1 MERTPAGP
9 SPLSGDGLRPC
20 ILAQRWA
27 VEPITDRP
35 GGFVHDRVE
44 AFLHYLS
51 AERGASKNTIDAYRS
66 DLKGF
71 LQFLGE
77 RGANGSSPSH
87 AITRTSVIDYIADLN
102 GRQYAKATVA
112 RKVAAVK
119 SFSAFLLDHGDL
131 TSNPTAEID
140 SPRAPKP
147 VPKPM
152 TTDEVDALLREPRKF
167 DTAEAIRDVA
177 MLELMYATGMRVTE
191 LVSLNMDS
199 LHVEDEVDSWVRCL
213 GKGGKERTIP
223 VHAQAIEAIATY
235 LDEARPALLKNRP
248 QTALFVNRRGER
260 LTRQGFWLILKSYAK
275 SAGIESHV
283 TPHTLR
289 HSFATHLLRGGASVR
304 DVQELLGH
312 ANVST
317 TQVYTQLADEHLRE
331 VYQNV
336 HPRAR

>member
-1 MERTPAGP
+1 
-9 SPLSGDGLRPC
+9 
-20 ILAQRWA
+20 
-27 VEPITDRP
+27 
-35 GGFVHDRVE
+35 VHDRIE

-51 AERGASKNTIDAYRS
+51 AERGSSKNTIDAYRN
-66 DLKGF
+66 DLNGF
-71 LQFLGE
+71 MRYLEAQ
-77 RGANGSSPSH
+77 GANGGAAREVIS
-87 AITRTSVIDYIADLN
+87 RKSVTGYISDLN

-119 SFSAFLLDHGDL
+119 SFCAFLIDHGDL

-152 TTDEVDALLREPRKF
+152 TTDEVDALLQEPRKY
-167 DTAEAIRDVA
+167 DSAEALRDGA

-191 LVSLNMDS
+191 LVSLNLDS
-199 LHVEDEVDSWVRCL
+199 LHLDPPPSWVRCL
-213 GKGGKERTIP
+213 GKGGRERTIP
-223 VHAQAIEAIATY
+223 IHDQASKALSIY
-235 LDEARPALLKNRP
+235 LDKSRPALLKNRT
-248 QTALFVNRRGER
+248 QSALFVNRRGER
-260 LTRQGFWLILKSYAK
+260 LTRQGFWLILKSYSK
-275 SAGIESHV
+275 SAGIKAHV

-331 VYQNV
+331 VYENV

>member
-1 MERTPAGP
+1 
-9 SPLSGDGLRPC
+9 
-20 ILAQRWA
+20 
-27 VEPITDRP
+27 
-35 GGFVHDRVE
+35 VHDRVE

-51 AERGASKNTIDAYRS
+51 AERGSSKNTIDAYRS

-71 LQFLGE
+71 VAFLDT
-77 RGANGSSPSH
+77 RGSNGATPAQ
-87 AITRTSVIDYIADLN
+87 AISRSAIVDYIADLN
-102 GRQYAKATVA
+102 NRQYAKATVA

-119 SFSAFLLDHGDL
+119 SFSGFLLDHGDL
-131 TSNPTAEID
+131 TTNPTAEID

-152 TTDEVDALLREPRKF
+152 TTDEVDALLQEPRKHE
-167 DTAEAIRDVA
+167 TAEAVRDVA

-199 LHVEDEVDSWVRCL
+199 LHFEESDASWVRCL

-223 VHAQAIEAIATY
+223 VHAQAIETIAHY

-248 QTALFVNRRGER
+248 QSALFVNRRGER
-260 LTRQGFWLILKSYAK
+260 LTRQGFWLILKGYAK
-275 SAGIESHV
+275 SAGIDSHV

>member
-1 MERTPAGP
+1 MN
-9 SPLSGDGLRPC
+9 
-20 ILAQRWA
+20 
-27 VEPITDRP
+27 DRA
-35 GGFVHDRVE
+35 E

-51 AERGASKNTIDAYRS
+51 AERGSSKNTIDAYRN
-66 DLKGF
+66 DLGGF
-71 LQFLGE
+71 LKFLEAEGL
-77 RGANGSSPSH
+77 ANPDPIHS
-87 AITRTSVIDYIADLN
+87 ITRDAINAYIGDLN
-102 GRQYAKATVA
+102 ARRYAKATVA

-119 SFSAFLLDHGDL
+119 SFCAFLLDHGDL
-131 TSNPTAEID
+131 RSNPAAQVD

-152 TTDEVDALLREPRKF
+152 TTEEVDALLREPRKY
-167 DTAEAIRDVA
+167 DSPEAVRDAA

-199 LHVEDEVDSWVRCL
+199 LHLDTPPAWVRCL

-223 VHAQAIEAIATY
+223 VHEQAVEALTAY
-235 LDEARPALLKNRP
+235 LDDARPALLKNRP
-248 QTALFVNRRGER
+248 HQALFVNRRGER
-260 LTRQGFWLILKSYAK
+260 LTRQGFWLILKGYAK

-304 DVQELLGH
+304 DVQELLDH

-331 VYQNV
+331 VYENV

>member
-1 MERTPAGP
+1 MTAVAGDFVQER
-9 SPLSGDGLRPC
+9 
-20 ILAQRWA
+20 I
-27 VEPITDRP
+27 
-35 GGFVHDRVE
+35 E

-51 AERGASKNTIDAYRS
+51 AERGASKNTIDAYRN
-66 DLKGF
+66 DLGGF
-71 LQFLGE
+71 RKFIDGNGFASPEVE
-77 RGANGSSPSH
+77 RAV
-87 AITRTSVIDYIADLN
+87 TRDSINSYIGDLN
-102 GRQYAKATVA
+102 DRRYAKATVA

-119 SFSAFLLDHGDL
+119 SFCTFLLDHGDL
-131 TSNPTAEID
+131 QSNPATQVD

-152 TTDEVDALLREPRKF
+152 TTSEVDLLLQEPRKYDSPEAVR
-167 DTAEAIRDVA
+167 DTA

-191 LVSLNMDS
+191 LVSLNLDS
-199 LHVEDEVDSWVRCL
+199 LHLDPPPSWIRCL

-223 VHAQAIEAIATY
+223 VHEQAIEALTAY
-235 LDEARPALLKNRP
+235 LDDARPALLKSRP
-248 QTALFVNRRGER
+248 HQALFVNRRGER
-260 LTRQGFWLILKSYAK
+260 LTRQGFWLILKGYAK
-275 SAGIESHV
+275 SAGIDSHV

-331 VYQNV
+331 VYENV
-336 HPRAR
+336 HPRAQ